1 TGPIAV
7 LLQKTTERLR
17 VFGGVCCDFEIG
29 GLNPA
34 AVEVALR
41 TGAKVVWMPTFS
53 STVDRRKLGLPGP
66 GVPVLDEDGRLVPM
80 AEEILRL
87 AKIHE
92 AVVATGHIDLAE
104 QFAIVDAARALG
116 VRVVMTHALETHV
129 GPDHTLDHV
138 RELAARGAMI

>member
-1 TGPIAV
+1 
-7 LLQKTTERLR
+7 
-17 VFGGVCCDFEIG
+17 
-29 GLNPA
+29 
-34 AVEVALR
+34 
-41 TGAKVVWMPTFS
+41 WMPTFS
-53 STVDRRKLGLPGP
+53 STVDRRKLALPGP
-66 GVPVLDEDGRLVPM
+66 GIPVVDEDGRLVPA

-87 AKIHE
+87 AKTHE

-138 RELAARGAMI
+138 RELAARGATIEFTYLTCIPGGVAATTHPRAFAQAMMAVGPEA